1 MEDSSED
8 ESAIFITQS
17 QRSENAA
24 AVEGNYALTFWGF
37 RKPITSVE
45 CEKFEESWVSDSSR
59 RKWAWVL
66 KVFDQWMVERNKA
79 VNEMSYS
86 GEPLINEN
94 LDEMSEEQLDFVLAR
109 FIAEVRKEDGQ
120 EYPGKTLYEMI
131 SSIQTFLRVK
141 CKRNN
146 LTNVERCPVELYNKI
161 RISRAER
168 NQ

>member
-1 MEDSSED
+1 MLL
-8 ESAIFITQS
+8 FIEE
-17 QRSENAA
+17 QR
-24 AVEGNYALTFWGF
+24 F

-120 EYPGKTLYEMI
+120 EYL
-131 SSIQTFLRVK
+131 
-141 CKRNN
+141 
-146 LTNVERCPVELYNKI
+146 
-161 RISRAER
+161 SRKDFI
-168 NQ
+168 